1 MSAVLGGLELA
12 LSLALTKDEYER
24 IVATLGREPNAAE
37 LAMYAA
43 MWSEHCSYKSSK
55 VHLKTLPTEGEHIVM
70 GPGENAGVV
79 DIGDGLVAVFK
90 LESHNHPSAV
100 EPVQGAATGVGGI
113 VRDILATGAR
123 PVALLDPLRFGEPD
137 TWRNRWLLGGV
148 VGGISQYGNSI
159 GIPTVGGEVVF
170 DPTYDGNPLVNV
182 MCIGVTTREKIQ
194 RARATGPGNIGILM
208 GAKTGRDGIGGVSV
222 LASRPFDAEAEA
234 KRPSVQ
240 VGDPFEEKI
249 LIEACLELIDRGLLV
264 GLQDLGGAGLSCATS
279 ETASRG
285 EVGMEVDLD
294 AVPLREADMEPFEI
308 LTSESQ
314 ERMFAIVE
322 PGNVEEVVAV
332 CERWG
337 VPAVMIAKVT
347 NGGMLVVKQRGVFV
361 ANVPARSL
369 ADEGPVYER
378 PMHRPMWI
386 DALRRND
393 PLALPRPADLGETV
407 LKVLA
412 SPDVASKRWVWRQ
425 YDSLVQHNT
434 LAGPGGDAAVIRL
447 EGSDR
452 AIAVAT
458 DGNGRFCQLDPRLG
472 AMHAVAEAARNVACT
487 GARPLAITNCLNFGN
502 PERPDVMWQ
511 FAEAV
516 AGIGEAC
523 RAFGTPVT
531 GGNVSFYNETDG
543 ASIHPTPI
551 IGMIGVLDDAGKQVD
566 IAFKN
571 EGDAVVLLGETM
583 PELGGS
589 QYAKAIHNHLGGTPP
604 ELDLAR
610 EKALQDLLVSL
621 AGELLIQSAHDV
633 SEGGLAVALA
643 ECAIAGGIGATVES
657 IADESEAHIWLFSE
671 SAGRVVVTCTQNDL
685 VKLRKAAGDVPM
697 TVLGTVGGETLDV
710 EGAFGIPLEALEDVY
725 EGSLRRHLSGS

>member
-1 MSAVLGGLELA
+1 VTLTGRELA
-12 LSLALTKDEYER
+12 LSLALTSDEYDR
-24 IVATLGREPNAAE
+24 IVSTLGREPNNTE
-37 LAMYAA
+37 LAMYGA

-55 VHLKTLPTEGEHIVM
+55 VHLKTLPTEGERIVL

-123 PVALLDPLRFGEPD
+123 PVAILDPLRFGDPD

-148 VGGISQYGNSI
+148 VSGISQYGNSI
-159 GIPTVGGEVVF
+159 GIPTIGGEVTF
-170 DPTYDGNPLVNV
+170 DPTYAGNPLVNV
-182 MCIGVTTREKIQ
+182 MCIGIATREQIQ
-194 RARATGPGNIGILM
+194 HATATGEGNVCLLL

-222 LASRPFDAEAEA
+222 LASRPFDAEAEE

-264 GLQDLGGAGLSCATS
+264 GLGDLGGAGLSCAIS

-285 EVGMEVDLD
+285 DVGMEVDLD

-314 ERMFAIVE
+314 ERMFAIVSPE
-322 PGNVEEVVAV
+322 RAEEAIAL
-332 CERWG
+332 CQRWG
-337 VPAVMIAKVT
+337 VPAVPVARVARGSLLTIRHR
-347 NGGMLVVKQRGVFV
+347 GGLV
-361 ANVPARSL
+361 ASVPARSL

-378 PMHRPMWI
+378 PMARPDWI
-386 DALRRND
+386 DVLRKDD
-393 PLALPRPADLGETV
+393 PLALPAPIDLGATLLEII
-407 LKVLA
+407 A
-412 SPDVASKRWVWRQ
+412 SPNIASKEWVWRQ
-425 YDSLVQHNT
+425 YDYLVQHNT
-434 LAGPGGDAAVIRL
+434 LASPGGDAALIRID
-447 EGSDR
+447 GTDR
-452 AIAVAT
+452 ALAVST
-458 DGNGRFCQLDPRLG
+458 DGNGRFGQLDPRVG

-487 GARPLAITNCLNFGN
+487 GARPIAITNCLNFGN

-523 RAFGTPVT
+523 RAFDTPVT

-543 ASIHPTPI
+543 ESIHPTPV
-551 IGMIGVLDDAGKQVD
+551 IGMLGILEDSSKRMD

-571 EGDAVVLLGETM
+571 SGDAIVLLGETF

-589 QYAKAIHNHLGGTPP
+589 EYAWKIHRHLGGTPP
-604 ELDLAR
+604 DVDLER
-610 EKALQDLLVSL
+610 ERALQELLVSL
-621 AGELLIQSAHDV
+621 VDEMLIQSAHDC

-643 ECAIAGGIGATVES
+643 ECAIAGGIGARIEAAAE
-657 IADESEAHIWLFSE
+657 ADEAHVWLFSE
-671 SAGRVVVTCTQNDL
+671 SGARAIVTCTDRDL
-685 VKLRKAAGDVPM
+685 AKLRNRAGDLPV
-697 TVLGTVGGETLDV
+697 TVLGTVGGDDLV
-710 EGAFGIPLEALEDVY
+710 IEDVLTVPID
-725 EGSLRRHLSGS
+725 ELAEASERPPA